1 MLDSVDDCQNT
12 KVYAA
17 VSAISDVG
25 RSMSTYFEKAAAF
38 LLPTDPAAKKSNKI
52 KNVVIS
58 KVTGTQSGVGASGV
72 ILRWHSN

>member
-1 MLDSVDDCQNT
+1 MTNERTEVQNMLDSVDDCQNP

-52 KNVVIS
+52 K
-58 KVTGTQSGVGASGV
+58 KCCY
-72 ILRWHSN
+72 L